1 MNVFLDTNVLVSAFA
16 TRGLCADVLRL
27 VLARHDLT
35 ISRQVVTEFRRVL
48 KWKFHVPDSLTAEYV
63 NFFQDAFIVPTPRPP
78 HTHPVRDT
86 DDAAIL
92 AAALRASCDVLVT
105 GDPDL
110 LDIAT
115 TVDGLRILSPR
126 AFWELHRTGV

>member
-27 VLARHDLT
+27 VLARHELI
-35 ISRQVVTEFRRVL
+35 ISPQVIMEFRRVL
-48 KWKFHVPDSLTAEYV
+48 KRKFHVPDTLAAE
-63 NFFQDAFIVPTPRPP
+63 FIAFLQDASVVPTPRPP
-78 HTHPVRDT
+78 FPHRVRDT

-92 AAALRASCDVLVT
+92 AAALRARCDVLVT

-110 LDIAT
+110 LDIAPS
-115 TVDGLRILSPR
+115 VDGLRILSPR
-126 AFWELHRTGV
+126 AFWELHRTGT